1 MTMTIEQKKKSIKQC
16 DIHFLKGEQFKTNI
30 ISVVL
35 RIPLTKQNATKTA
48 LLAEVLK
55 NGCKQYPSRKAICQK
70 MDDMMGSVFDIS
82 IIKKGKE
89 QILFFYLETVKHEKE
104 LLEQAFTFLQNMLL
118 YPLQEGK
125 GFPKKI
131 VEIEKEILAE
141 KIKSRQ
147 DDKKEY
153 SKIRCLEEMC
163 KKNTFGIF
171 ADGYVEDLKEIDEM
185 ILLMHYNNMI
195 KHSKIEIIMTGDE
208 SQKNEMIALAEKLN
222 FETDFLWQTE
232 NENVKQSN
240 DIQKVE
246 ETLHTAQSRIVLG
259 FDTNISPEQK
269 EFACLLVCNELF
281 GGSPTSLLF
290 QNVREKE
297 GACYDISSFLFRLYP
312 ILMVKAGIEKQYYNK
327 AVDIIQNCLKTLQQ
341 KKVDSETLEQAKQNM
356 IRYYI
361 SMKDSQTALMDF
373 ALNEWI
379 LKTNRTIEQFIKE
392 IEQVTI
398 EDVQKRAKEIHLN
411 TIYFLQ

>member
-1 MTMTIEQKKKSIKQC
+1 MTMTIEQEKNLIKQWN
-16 DIHFLKGEQFKTNI
+16 IHFLNGEQFKTNV
-30 ISVVL
+30 ISIVL
-35 RIPLTKQNATKTA
+35 RIPLTRQNATKTA

-55 NGCKQYPSRKAICQK
+55 NGCKQYPSRKAVCQK

-82 IIKKGKE
+82 IVKKGKE
-89 QILFFYLETVKHEKE
+89 QILLFYLETVKHEKE
-104 LLEQAFTFLQNMLL
+104 LLEQSFDFLQNMLFC
-118 YPLQEGK
+118 PLQEGK

-131 VEIEKEILAE
+131 VEIEKKVLEE

-163 KKNTFGIF
+163 KQNTFGIF
-171 ADGYVEDLKEIDEM
+171 ADGYIEDLKEIDEM
-185 ILLMHYNNMI
+185 ILLMHYNNML

-208 SQKNEMIALAEKLN
+208 NQKNEMIALAEKMS
-222 FETDFLWQTE
+222 FKTDFLWQVESE
-232 NENVKQSN
+232 NIKQSHTV
-240 DIQKVE
+240 QKINE
-246 ETLHTAQSRIVLG
+246 ILHIAQSRIVLG
-259 FDTNISPEQK
+259 FDTHVMPEQK
-269 EFACLLVCNELF
+269 EFASLLVCNELF

-312 ILMVKAGIEKQYYNK
+312 ILMVKAGIEKQYYNT
-327 AVDIIQNCLKTLQQ
+327 AIDVIQNCLKILQQ
-341 KKVDSETLEQAKQNM
+341 KKVDSEILEQAKQNI

-373 ALNEWI
+373 TLNEWI

-392 IEQVTI
+392 IEQVTT
-398 EDVQKRAKEIHLN
+398 EDVQKRANEINLN
-411 TIYFLQ
+411 IIYFLQ

>member
-1 MTMTIEQKKKSIKQC
+1 MTWNYA
-16 DIHFLKGEQFKTNI
+16 G
-30 ISVVL
+30 V
-35 RIPLTKQNATKTA
+35 
-48 LLAEVLK
+48 
-55 NGCKQYPSRKAICQK
+55 
-70 MDDMMGSVFDIS
+70 
-82 IIKKGKE
+82 
-89 QILFFYLETVKHEKE
+89 
-104 LLEQAFTFLQNMLL
+104 
-118 YPLQEGK
+118 
-125 GFPKKI
+125 
-131 VEIEKEILAE
+131 
-141 KIKSRQ
+141 
-147 DDKKEY
+147 
-153 SKIRCLEEMC
+153 
-163 KKNTFGIF
+163 
-171 ADGYVEDLKEIDEM
+171 
-185 ILLMHYNNMI
+185 
-195 KHSKIEIIMTGDE
+195 
-208 SQKNEMIALAEKLN
+208 
-222 FETDFLWQTE
+222 WQTE

>member
-1 MTMTIEQKKKSIKQC
+1 MTMTIEQNKKSIKQC
-16 DIHFLKGEQFKTNI
+16 DIHFLKGEQFKTNV
-30 ISVVL
+30 ISVIL
-35 RIPLTKQNATKTA
+35 RIPLTRQNTTKTA

-55 NGCKQYPSRKAICQK
+55 NGCKQYPSRKAVCQK

-131 VEIEKEILAE
+131 VEIEKKVLAE

-153 SKIRCLEEMC
+153 SKMRCLEEMC
-163 KKNTFGIF
+163 KQNTFGIF

-195 KHSKIEIIMTGDE
+195 RHSKIEIIMTGDE
-208 SQKNEMIALAEKLN
+208 SQKNEMIALAEKIN

-232 NENVKQSN
+232 NENIKQNN
-240 DIQKVE
+240 DIQKIE
-246 ETLHTAQSRIVLG
+246 ETLHTAQGRIVLG
-259 FDTNISPEQK
+259 FNTNVMPEQK
-269 EFACLLVCNELF
+269 EFTSLLICNELL

-312 ILMVKAGIEKQYYNK
+312 ILMVKAGIEKQYYDK
-327 AVDIIQNCLKTLQQ
+327 AVDIIQSCLETLQQ
-341 KKVDSETLEQAKQNM
+341 KKVEPETLEQAKQNM

-373 ALNEWI
+373 ELNEWI
-379 LKTNRTIEQFIKE
+379 LKTNRTIEKFIKE
-392 IEQVTI
+392 IEQVTA
-398 EDVQKRAKEIHLN
+398 EDVQKRAKEINLN

>member
-55 NGCKQYPSRKAICQK
+55 NGCKQYPSRKAVCQK

-163 KKNTFGIF
+163 KENAFGIF
-171 ADGYVEDLKEIDEM
+171 ADGYIEDIKEIDEM
-185 ILLMHYNNMI
+185 VLLMHYNNMI

-392 IEQVTI
+392 IKQVTA